1 MKQINLYIDE
11 SGNLGPGMG
20 RYFLIC
26 ALEIQTNLKKVLY
39 RRAGRIINRYKTK
52 NYISKRTEIKG
63 SSLKPEE
70 RKILIKSILL
80 KDVKVRYIVLDKY
93 FTTMLLKKADDK
105 NACYNY
111 LVQLIIKK
119 LLKDY
124 PELDKVNIFLDNRS
138 VKIGN
143 RLSLKPYLYN
153 KLVLEKLEK
162 NNSFIKPIE
171 FNINYVESESNY
183 LIQWADII
191 SNSLYKKYNANI
203 AEFYKIIKPYI
214 IFESKFPSKSFGK
227 QLTPNKDN
235 AKIKT

>member
-11 SGNLGPGMG
+11 SGNLGSGMG

-26 ALEIQTNLKKVLY
+26 ALEIKTNLKKVLY

-52 NYISKRTEIKG
+52 HYISKRTEIKG

-70 RKILIKSILL
+70 RKVLIKSILL

-124 PELDKVNIFLDNRS
+124 PDLDKVNIFLDNRS

-162 NNSFIKPIE
+162 SNSFIKPIE

-214 IFESKFPSKSFGK
+214 IFESKFPSKNFGK